1 VQEKENGG
9 DSLFPSP
16 KKAFH
21 EEPKKGG
28 KEEGMEGEEED
39 VVRFQE
45 MVSGKEQYEVCRLF
59 LASLQLVRREGGKE
73 GGREG

>member
-1 VQEKENGG
+1 
-9 DSLFPSP
+9 LP
-16 KKAFH
+16 KKASH

-28 KEEGMEGEEED
+28 KEGGREGGKEGEEED

-59 LASLQLVRREGGKE
+59 LASLQLVRREGRKE
-73 GGREG
+73 GG